1 MMKPDNKHIKHV
13 FFDLDHTLW
22 DFEKNSEMAFDTI
35 FKQHHPRLDTTQ
47 FIEKY
52 VPINQACWKLYQYDR
67 ITHEE
72 LRYKRLKDSF
82 DALGYAISDA
92 AIHQIADDYIAYL
105 PDNNHLFEG
114 AIEILDYLSV
124 RYQLHIITNGF
135 ANVQYKKI
143 ANSKMDTYFKT
154 ITNSEMAG
162 VKKPNP
168 IIFQHALDLAKAQKA
183 DSIMIGDCL
192 EADVKGALDFGM
204 AAIFFNPNN
213 DIFLEGICQINHLLE
228 LKNYL

>member
-1 MMKPDNKHIKHV
+1 MKYKNIQHV

-22 DFEKNSEMAFDTI
+22 DFDKNSEMAFGTI
-35 FKQHHPRLDTTQ
+35 FKQHHPEIAIAD

-52 VPINQACWKLYQYDR
+52 APINQACWKLYQYDK

-82 DALGYAISDA
+82 DALNYAISDQ
-92 AIHQIADDYIAYL
+92 AIHQMAEDYITFL
-105 PDNNHLFEG
+105 PDNNHLFDG
-114 AIEILDYLSV
+114 AIEILEYLNSK
-124 RYQLHIITNGF
+124 YELHIITNGF

-143 ANSKMDTYFKT
+143 ANSKIDAFFKT

-168 IIFQHALDLAKAQKA
+168 IIYQHALDLALAKKEH
-183 DSIMIGDCL
+183 SIMIGDCL
-192 EADVKGALDFGM
+192 EADVQGALDFGID
-204 AAIFFNPNN
+204 ALFFNPNKEN
-213 DIFLEGICQINHLLE
+213 KPENIIAINHLLE